1 MSLTFDVYGTA
12 ALFDRVGRA
21 MFALGDGTV
30 RFEDGGQGGR
40 EWKRRGEGSP
50 RLVSPAQSK
59 PRISHQVSEGSLRER
74 RVLIGAA
81 PSR

>member
-50 RLVSPAQSK
+50 RLVSP
-59 PRISHQVSEGSLRER
+59 GSVEAAHLTPGLRG
-74 RVLIGAA
+74 VAA
-81 PSR
+81 

>member
-30 RFEDGGQGGR
+30 RFEDGGQGGTR
-40 EWKRRGEGSP
+40 METLG
-50 RLVSPAQSK
+50 
-59 PRISHQVSEGSLRER
+59 
-74 RVLIGAA
+74 
-81 PSR
+81 